1 MATVPKVII
10 ALANGQ
16 IGGAVASSDNV
27 VGLMATGTGDGVN
40 MYEPIVVYS
49 LEDAKSKGIDQYD
62 EPNVYRHVKEFYDIA
77 PTGTKLYIMTT
88 AATDPMGDL
97 LDPSEEYY
105 ARALLDFADGQIRV
119 LGICRQTPSGYVP
132 SASQFIDSDAI
143 DAMPNAALLVQE
155 YRERIMPLRV
165 LIGAN
170 VINEASTTVFNPSAQ
185 AKNGVG
191 VVLGSTK
198 PDKQVSMGYIL
209 GKVASVPV
217 HRNIGRNRDGALP
230 ADKMYIGTVPT
241 DKLAS
246 INDLISKGYIT
257 FTKYP
262 TVAGFYISDDP
273 MAADS
278 TDDYRIL
285 ANCRVIDKALV
296 ISYQTYVTF
305 LKDDVDIEATGKM
318 SALDIGA
325 LEDAITNAIRLA
337 MSDNISGTPTAVI
350 NPAQNVLSTSKLKV
364 KLRLTPK
371 GYLKEI
377 EVELGFYNPNK
388 TTA

>member
-1 MATVPKVII
+1 MAVIPKVVI

-27 VGLMATGTGDGVN
+27 VGLMVTGTGDGVN
-40 MYEPIVVYS
+40 MYEPLVVYS
-49 LEDAKSKGIDQYD
+49 LEDAKANGIDQYN

-77 PTGTKLYIMTT
+77 PTGTKLFIMTT

-105 ARALLDFADGQIRV
+105 ARALLDFAEGSIRV
-119 LGICRQTPSGYVP
+119 LGICRKTQSGYVP
-132 SASQFIDSDAI
+132 TAPQFIDSDAI
-143 DAMPNAALLVQE
+143 NAIENAQLLVNA
-155 YRERIMPLRV
+155 YRAKIMPLRV

-170 VINEASTTVFNPSAQ
+170 VWNEAHATVFDPSAQ
-185 AKNGVG
+185 DSNGVG
-191 VVLGSTK
+191 VVLGSTL

-230 ADKMYIGTVPT
+230 AAKMYIGTVST
-241 DKLAS
+241 DKLAG

-273 MAADS
+273 MAVGA

-285 ANCRVIDKALV
+285 ANCRVIDKATV
-296 ISYQTYVTF
+296 VSYQTYVSY
-305 LKDDVDIEATGKM
+305 LKDDVDIDASGKM
-318 SALDIGA
+318 SALDISA
-325 LEDAITNAIRLA
+325 LEGTISNAISLA
-337 MSDNISGTPTAVI
+337 MAENISGNPTVI
-350 NPAQNVLSTSKLKV
+350 IDPAQNVLSTSKLKI
-364 KLRLTPK
+364 KLRLIPK

-377 EVELGFYNPNK
+377 EVELGFFNPNN
-388 TTA
+388 AA